1 MRLGR
6 TTSDLGAKKQPPSSE
21 ILISLHPTDSELTD
35 VLPTTSAHVG
45 EGGAYAEP
53 SCVGSSNSVPP
64 FEEIVRLYQRDVR
77 FYVARFLG
85 RDTAADDVA
94 QEVFVQVYRSLSQF
108 SGRGSLKSWI
118 LGIARHLVGTWFR
131 QQNRQIHFRA
141 GDIELELVH
150 CRWQEWQRETKSDV
164 LSGFATPEVD
174 TELELQWLRGCM
186 EKLKAPQRKLVQQ
199 FYFES
204 ESAEEIGR
212 QIGRNSGA
220 VRMALLRIR
229 EALAKCIRQQA
240 ARSRHHE

>member
-1 MRLGR
+1 M
-6 TTSDLGAKKQPPSSE
+6 
-21 ILISLHPTDSELTD
+21 
-35 VLPTTSAHVG
+35 
-45 EGGAYAEP
+45 
-53 SCVGSSNSVPP
+53 PP